1 LRVTIWL
8 CEKHLQWNPRGVWL
22 GESSIVSLLSGR
34 PDLLVF
40 RSLLFCFFLFRSFLG
55 VAVALALINPTLF
68 AANAPPISENAYCG
82 KGDVPK
88 FGEKDGPAQLP
99 TSCYYTGLDGTPSP
113 GKQIRVGANSDLSAA
128 VESAKCG
135 DTLLLPAGASFEIKT
150 LPTKKCDDQHY
161 ITIRTD
167 TPDSKLPA
175 EGTRI
180 SPAWAGVT
188 SLPGRPSYAQ
198 PPGGSAKL
206 MPTLVVKAP
215 SGATLGDHY
224 RFIGVEWA
232 SEPGGRVGR
241 LVTTEGA
248 DHVIF
253 DRNWFH
259 PSDGEEMNKGIG
271 MIHGTRFIAVINSY
285 LSGFHCVSRTG
296 TCTDASAVG
305 GGNGSDPTS
314 TLKIYNNF
322 LEASGENIL
331 FGGARSEVNPTD
343 IEIRR
348 NHLFK
353 PMIWKQGEP
362 GYTPDA
368 SGNPP
373 IVKNHF
379 ELKSAI
385 RVLFEGNLLEN
396 SWGGFTQTGFSIL
409 LTPVNQSDMCPKCA
423 VTDVT
428 IRYNRIRN
436 VGGVIAVANP
446 FNNMGGHAADGG
458 RYSIHDLIVD
468 SVHDEAWKGRGE
480 FADLGSNGELLHDV
494 AFDHVTAFVA
504 GPLFYVSDRKEQMP
518 NFSVTNS
525 MFMSVGGRREFVS
538 TGGGASNCAEQ
549 AQREGPQAVL
559 LACFVNYKFEN
570 NLIIGDKGGWPKGTV
585 VVSSPKEAGIRDLQ
599 NGESKDPRLCHAN
612 TPGCRKA
619 SPGASAASDGKDIG
633 ADVDSVE
640 TAIAGVE

>member
-1 LRVTIWL
+1 
-8 CEKHLQWNPRGVWL
+8 
-22 GESSIVSLLSGR
+22 VSFLSGR
-34 PDLLVF
+34 IGFAYKLSF
-40 RSLLFCFFLFRSFLG
+40 HSLLGLV
-55 VAVALALINPTLF
+55 VAFAVVHPPSSVAART
-68 AANAPPISENAYCG
+68 PPIAENAYCG
-82 KGDVPK
+82 KGDVSK
-88 FGEKDGPAQLP
+88 FEEKDGPAQLP
-99 TSCYYTGLDGTPSP
+99 KSCYYTALDGTPSP
-113 GKQIRVGANSDLSAA
+113 GKQIRVAANSDLPAA

-135 DTLLLPAGASFEIKT
+135 DTLLLPAGASFEVKS
-150 LPTKKCDDQHY
+150 LPAKKCDDQHY

-167 TPDSKLPA
+167 TPDSKLPP

-180 SPAWAGVT
+180 SPAWAGVA

-198 PPGGSAKL
+198 PPGGPAKL
-206 MPTLVVKAP
+206 MPTLVVKDP
-215 SGATLGDHY
+215 SGATIGDHY
-224 RFIGVEWA
+224 RFIGVEWV
-232 SEPGGRVGR
+232 SQPGARIGR

-259 PSDGEEMNKGIG
+259 PSNGEEMNKGIG

-285 LSGFHCVSRTG
+285 LSGFHCISRTG

-305 GGNGSDPTS
+305 GGNGEEPTS

-353 PMIWKQGEP
+353 PMIWKPGEP

-368 SGNPP
+368 AGNPP

-379 ELKSAI
+379 ELKSAV
-385 RVLFEGNLLEN
+385 RVLFEANLLEN
-396 SWGGFTQTGFSIL
+396 SWGGFSQTGFSIM
-409 LTPVNQSDMCPKCA
+409 LTAVNQSNMCPKCA

-436 VGGVIAVANP
+436 VAGVIAVANP

-468 SVHDEAWKGRGE
+468 SVHDKDWKGRGE
-480 FADLGSNGELLHDV
+480 FSDVGTNGVLLHDV
-494 AFDHVTAFVA
+494 AFDHITAFVS
-504 GPLFYVSDRKEQMP
+504 GSLFFVEDRREKIP

-525 MFMSVGGRREFVS
+525 IFMSGGRWSEFAS
-538 TGGGASNCAEQ
+538 TGGGAANCAYQ
-549 AQREGPQAVL
+549 AQRAGPAAVL
-559 LACFVNYKFEN
+559 SACFINYKFEKT
-570 NLIIGDKGGWPKGTV
+570 LIIGDKGGWPQGTI
-585 VVSSPKEAGIRDLQ
+585 VVSSPKAAGIRDLKD
-599 NGESKDPRLCHAN
+599 GVSRDPRLCHTN
-612 TPGCRKA
+612 TPGCSKA
-619 SPGASAASDGKDIG
+619 SPAASAASDGKDIG
-633 ADVDSVE
+633 ADVD
-640 TAIAGVE
+640 AIEAALAGVE